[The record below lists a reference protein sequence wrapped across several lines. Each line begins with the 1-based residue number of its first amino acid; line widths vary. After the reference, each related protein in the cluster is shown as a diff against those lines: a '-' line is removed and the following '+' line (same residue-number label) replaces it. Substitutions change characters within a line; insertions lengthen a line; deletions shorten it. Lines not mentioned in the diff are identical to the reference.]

1 MLFRFIW
8 QANLGNALGAFSR
21 APNSRWTPCT
31 VQIWSNHLPKFWSL
45 CLHPLNCSIF
55 PRLKRCLE
63 PTYLL
68 LIGLVVMFIVEHSSN
83 GCDGSKGTG
92 LRVFL
97 VEKYPWI
104 ACLSPIILFCLLSL
118 QMLQQVYWW
127 RAPLFVNA
135 KLVLNATSIR
145 RQRFVNF
152 PYFSQHFMGGSVF
165 KMFVVSLWVQ
175 RSN

>member
-104 ACLSPIILFCLLSL
+104 ACLSPIILFCYCHCRCSNKFTDDEPRCLWMPNLFWMQPASAGRDSLTFLILVNISWVDQSSRCLL
-118 QMLQQVYWW
+118 
-127 RAPLFVNA
+127 
-135 KLVLNATSIR
+135 
-145 RQRFVNF
+145 
-152 PYFSQHFMGGSVF
+152 
-165 KMFVVSLWVQ
+165 
-175 RSN
+175 